1 MSGLDEVA
9 GSSLYHA
16 GTKLSD
22 AGEIVSNGGRVMAI
36 TSLGSS
42 IQVALNQ
49 SLENAEKIQYENKY
63 YRKDIGFE
71 FL

>member
-1 MSGLDEVA
+1 
-9 GSSLYHA
+9 
-16 GTKLSD
+16 
-22 AGEIVSNGGRVMAI
+22 MAI

-42 IQVALNQ
+42 IQEALNQ
-49 SLENAEKIQYENKY
+49 SRENAEKIQFENKY